1 MAKLAIKSETAKQK
15 RLFPIDIEE
24 LIPKTHIVRVVDT
37 IIDRLDISEIIGT
50 YKGGG
55 NSAFSPRTMLKVL
68 VYAYL
73 CNIYSSRKIEQS
85 LRENITFMWLSGL
98 CCPNWRTINYYR
110 DKRLKSNFDNLFTQ
124 VVLLLSEEGFVSL
137 KVQYVDGTKVESCA
151 NKYTFVWRK
160 SVEKNQSK
168 LKLRVSLLLQ
178 QIEQSNQLDSG
189 EHPSP
194 EDMSVEDF
202 SARIEHIKSAIDE
215 DKLEKSQRKA
225 LKDAEQK
232 YVPKLK
238 EYRKHLTIM
247 GTRNSYSKT
256 DPDATFMR
264 MKEDH
269 MLNGQ

>member
-85 LRENITFMWLSGL
+85 LRETFMWLSGL
-98 CCPNWRTINYYR
+98 CCPNWRTINYFR

-151 NKYTFVWRK
+151 NKYTFVWK
-160 SVEKNQSK
+160 KTTEKTCIYYRCHWIAIKTSRTSSSRIIMQKPSISWVNARFLPLHQLCMQNHSR
-168 LKLRVSLLLQ
+168 LDVYSLNNFHNNL
-178 QIEQSNQLDSG
+178 
-189 EHPSP
+189 
-194 EDMSVEDF
+194 
-202 SARIEHIKSAIDE
+202 
-215 DKLEKSQRKA
+215 
-225 LKDAEQK
+225 
-232 YVPKLK
+232 
-238 EYRKHLTIM
+238 
-247 GTRNSYSKT
+247 
-256 DPDATFMR
+256 
-264 MKEDH
+264 
-269 MLNGQ
+269 

>member
-1 MAKLAIKSETAKQK
+1 M
-15 RLFPIDIEE
+15 
-24 LIPKTHIVRVVDT
+24 
-37 IIDRLDISEIIGT
+37 
-50 YKGGG
+50 
-55 NSAFSPRTMLKVL
+55 
-68 VYAYL
+68 
-73 CNIYSSRKIEQS
+73 
-85 LRENITFMWLSGL
+85 
-98 CCPNWRTINYYR
+98 
-110 DKRLKSNFDNLFTQ
+110 
-124 VVLLLSEEGFVSL
+124 
-137 KVQYVDGTKVESCA
+137 DGTKVESCA

-269 MLNGQ
+269 MLNGQLKPGYNI